1 MKQLKRIQLLMN
13 EPLYAEYME
22 RNSSSKKER
31 LCPHDISHHFD
42 VARITYILILENNDL
57 AYFMKESRIS
67 SRTAAKDVI
76 YAAGLLHDIGKWAEY
91 REGIDHSTYS
101 AKLARGILPRA
112 LFNYEEIETISK
124 AIAEH
129 ENLND
134 EMSFLG
140 EKLYRAENLSRICS
154 QCQHNTQC
162 AKVKHQETNADLF
175 EY

>member
-1 MKQLKRIQLLMN
+1 MKRIQSLMN
-13 EPLYAEYME
+13 EPLYTEYVE
-22 RNSSSKKER
+22 RNSRSEKER
-31 LCPHDISHHFD
+31 LCPHNMSHHFD

-57 AYFMKESRIS
+57 DYFIKESKLS
-67 SRTAAKDVI
+67 SRMAAKEVI

-91 REGIDHSTYS
+91 REGIDHSSYS
-101 AKLARGILPRA
+101 AKLARGLLPRA
-112 LFNYEEIETISK
+112 LFNYEEIEIISR
-124 AIAEH
+124 AIDEH
-129 ENLND
+129 ENQND

-162 AKVKHQETNADLF
+162 GKINSKEANADLI